1 MGNEK
6 RAHLEAEHQKKMES
20 VKGDVARLTSLLEQT
35 LQTRSVEALIVQTIT
50 TPHPTTMA
58 PYQLMQPYYLIV
70 LPIFT

>member
-1 MGNEK
+1 MRNEK
-6 RAHLEAEHQKKMES
+6 RAHLEAEHQNKMES

-50 TPHPTTMA
+50 TLHPTTMA
-58 PYQLMQPYYLIV
+58 PSQLMQPYYLIV

>member
-1 MGNEK
+1 
-6 RAHLEAEHQKKMES
+6 
-20 VKGDVARLTSLLEQT
+20 VTRLTSLLEQT